1 MLFEIEISSDFGPIH
16 TVTCESDGP
25 VGASRYALQIAK
37 ERAIAEDAE
46 YDGIWS
52 IVAMTLYRLYPMVVG
67 SNGMAFSST
76 VRSVAFGMD
85 RILVDRNGE
94 RSE

>member
-1 MLFEIEISSDFGPIH
+1 MLFEIEISSESGPIYE
-16 TVTCESDGP
+16 VCESDGP
-25 VGASRYALQIAK
+25 VGASRYALQVAQ
-37 ERAIAEDAE
+37 ERAIVEEGE
-46 YDGIWS
+46 YGGICS
-52 IVAMTLYRLYPMVVG
+52 IVTLTLYRLYPMIVG
-67 SNGMAFSST
+67 TNGMKVSST